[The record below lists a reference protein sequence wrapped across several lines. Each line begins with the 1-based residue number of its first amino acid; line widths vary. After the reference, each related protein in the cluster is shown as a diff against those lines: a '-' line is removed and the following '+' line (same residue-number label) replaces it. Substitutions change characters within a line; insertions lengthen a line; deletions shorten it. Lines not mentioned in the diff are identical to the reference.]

1 MTRSAASRPDPAHE
15 ISVLVRSRQGLIAME
30 SKDHE
35 RTVRTIVGAAST
47 LGLSV
52 FTWSNTKGIRRFGA
66 PDTDP
71 GVYGTVDAAAALHHI
86 ADANQAAIYVF
97 EGLPASLEDPIVSQR
112 LKDAVER
119 LSGVNGAIVVLDKAA
134 ALPAPLRA
142 LAASVALPPPTTAEY
157 RALVSEVYYSLAAR
171 MPVTTDLQ
179 PETMD
184 RLLAALKGL
193 TLLEAEKVLTRAMV
207 DDGKLDAKDIPAVLE
222 FKHAAIK
229 ADGLLEFCPVDVTL
243 DDIADLEALKL
254 WLSTRRAVV
263 ADPARAAN
271 AGLPFPKGM
280 LLVGVPG
287 CGKSM
292 CAKAVAADWGLPL
305 LKLDTSAIYDKYLGE
320 SETRFLAAIRS
331 AEDAGPVVLWIDEI
345 EKAFSSG
352 GDSDGGVSTR
362 ILGTFLSWLQ
372 ERRGDVF
379 VVATANDI
387 AKLPAELV
395 RKGRFDEIFFV
406 DLPLAD
412 VRATIFSLNLTK
424 RSLNASEFDVAV
436 LAEATDGFSGAEIEQ
451 VVVSALYAAFA
462 AKTSL
467 TMSGLLAEAER
478 TRPLSS
484 TMKERISG
492 LREWARERTVS
503 AH

>member
-1 MTRSAASRPDPAHE
+1 MTRSGAARPDPAHE
-15 ISVLVRSRQGLIAME
+15 ISVLVQSRQGLIAIE
-30 SKDHE
+30 SKDHV
-35 RTVRTIVGAAST
+35 RTVRTIVDAAST
-47 LGLSV
+47 LGLPV
-52 FTWSNTKGIRRFGA
+52 FTWSNTKGIRRHGA
-66 PDTDP
+66 VDVDSA
-71 GVYGTVDAAAALHHI
+71 VYGTVDAAAALHHVE
-86 ADANQAAIYVF
+86 DASQAAIYVF
-97 EGLPASLEDPIVSQR
+97 EGLAPSLEDALVAQR
-112 LKDAVER
+112 LRDAVQR
-119 LSGVNGAIVVLDKAA
+119 LSGVSGAIVVLDKAA
-134 ALPAPLRA
+134 NLPSGVRT
-142 LAASVALPPPTTAEY
+142 LAASVALPPPTASEY
-157 RALVSEVYYSLAAR
+157 RALVSEVYYYLAAR
-171 MPVTTDLQ
+171 MSVTTHLE

-184 RLLAALKGL
+184 RLIAALKGL

-207 DDGKLDAKDIPAVLE
+207 DDGKLDAKDIPGILE

-243 DDIADLEALKL
+243 DDIADLEALKR
-254 WLSTRRAVV
+254 WLGTRRAVV
-263 ADPARAAN
+263 ADPARAAI

-320 SETRFLAAIRS
+320 SESRFLAAIRS

-406 DLPLAD
+406 DLPIPE
-412 VRATIFSLNLTK
+412 VRATIFALNLTK
-424 RSLNASEFDVAV
+424 RALDASIFDTSA
-436 LAEATDGFSGAEIEQ
+436 LAEATEGFSGAEIEQ

-462 AKTSL
+462 AKSPL
-467 TMSGLLAEAER
+467 TMGGLLAEAQR

-484 TMKERISG
+484 TMHERISG

>member
-35 RTVRTIVGAAST
+35 RTLRTIVGAASA
-47 LGLSV
+47 LGLPV
-52 FTWSNTKGIRRFGA
+52 FTWSNTRGIRRYGA
-66 PDTDP
+66 PETEQ
-71 GVYGTVDAAAALHHI
+71 GVYGTADAGAALQHV
-86 ADANQAAIYVF
+86 ADANQAAIYAF
-97 EGLPASLEDPIVSQR
+97 EGLAPSLADAVVSQR

-119 LSGVNGAIVVLDKAA
+119 LSGVNAAIVVLDKASV
-134 ALPAPLRA
+134 LPAAVRT
-142 LAASVALPPPTTAEY
+142 LAASVGLPPPTTEDF
-157 RALVSEVYYSLAAR
+157 RALVSEVYFSLAAR
-171 MPVTTDLQ
+171 MPVSTDLQ

-184 RLLAALKGL
+184 RLLAALKGM
-193 TLLEAEKVLTRAMV
+193 TLLEAEKVLTRAIV
-207 DDGKLDAKDIPAVLE
+207 DDGKLDANDIPAVLE
-222 FKHAAIK
+222 FKQAAIK

-243 DDIADLEALKL
+243 DDIADLEALKR
-254 WLSTRRAVV
+254 WLGTRRAVV
-263 ADPARAAN
+263 ADPARAAT

-345 EKAFSSG
+345 EKAFSAG

-406 DLPLAD
+406 DLPISE
-412 VRATIFSLNLTK
+412 VRAQIFSLNLTK
-424 RSLNASEFDVAV
+424 RSLDVTDFDTKA
-436 LAEATDGFSGAEIEQ
+436 LAEATEGFSGAEIEQ

-462 AKTSL
+462 TKTSL
-467 TMSGLLAEAER
+467 TMTGLLAEAER

-484 TMKERISG
+484 TMAERISG
-492 LREWARERTVS
+492 LRAWARERTVS